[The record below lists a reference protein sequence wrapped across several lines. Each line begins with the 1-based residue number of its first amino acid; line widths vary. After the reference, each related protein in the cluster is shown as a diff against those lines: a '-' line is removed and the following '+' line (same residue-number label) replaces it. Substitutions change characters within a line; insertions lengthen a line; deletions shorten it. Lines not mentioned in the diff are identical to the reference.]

1 MYNKSQCVTLQR
13 DGKHRYSVDGCSVT
27 EFKTITQWEIICLLS
42 TAVTTTVII
51 FTALPQFGFFFYM
64 GTWEMRF
71 WLYDSFAQHNKYC
84 IYFLLYI
91 PFPFPLYPPTLSLFL
106 HARSAYSWPT
116 CPTMAMI
123 DWVFTHLST
132 WPPSFAHGQTWNCTP
147 SHPCSSHTST
157 SSFFPNKGTH
167 SGRCVR
173 MGICPQV
180 WACVTCLYICP
191 VHFCVILI
199 V

>member
-1 MYNKSQCVTLQR
+1 MRNNLFAFHCSHNNSNYIYCAA
-13 DGKHRYSVDGCSVT
+13 SVCFV
-27 EFKTITQWEIICLLS
+27 
-42 TAVTTTVII
+42 
-51 FTALPQFGFFFYM
+51 FYM

-167 SGRCVR
+167 SGRCVP

-180 WACVTCLYICP
+180 WACVTCVRLCDVESVFYFLLFCTNCDDLMI
-191 VHFCVILI
+191 VHF
-199 V
+199 